1 MIPGRV
7 TRICVCVV
15 FTCAA
20 RTSAQQSAAAS
31 PQASPPANR
40 IVERTYPSSVVAP
53 SRVVQTGTAS
63 DRGQTIVEVME
74 TPGHDGRMQPYQ
86 ETRTETVRT
95 GTDTVVSRQKVFG
108 YGPQRQPLLLQSSES
123 EETISANGNAKS
135 VQTTWVADPDGRLG
149 LASRQIEETRSTGP
163 DGTESVTTILRP
175 DVNHSLQQTER
186 TDFSEQRVGPSLVRH
201 DSSRSI
207 RDLNGRWQ
215 AAETRTHDVRQL
227 GPADTIEEEVV
238 RSPDAGG
245 AMTVSEKT
253 VTHRTVSNGREDLL
267 IESFGQSWSG
277 FVRTGAR
284 PELTQRIR
292 VTTTAA
298 SDGGRE
304 TIEEVEAR
312 SLVASG
318 DPMRVVRRS
327 VVTVRRNGPD
337 RWLTER
343 RVFELDANGR
353 MSPVMTEKEE
363 TVER

>member
-1 MIPGRV
+1 V
-7 TRICVCVV
+7 E
-15 FTCAA
+15 
-20 RTSAQQSAAAS
+20 
-31 PQASPPANR
+31 
-40 IVERTYPSSVVAP
+40 IVES
-53 SRVVQTGTAS
+53 
-63 DRGQTIVEVME
+63 
-74 TPGHDGRMQPYQ
+74 PGHDGRLQPYS

-95 GTDTVVSRQKVFG
+95 GTDTVVSRQQVFG
-108 YGPQRQPLLLQSSES
+108 HGPQRQPLLWQSTES
-123 EETISANGNAKS
+123 EETISANGDAKS

-149 LASRQIEETRSTGP
+149 LASRQIEQTRSTGP
-163 DGTESVTTILRP
+163 DGRESVTTILRP
-175 DVNHSLQQTER
+175 GVNQGLEQTER
-186 TDFSEQRVGPSLVRH
+186 MQFSEQRIDPSLVRH

-207 RDLNGRWQ
+207 RDLNGRWL

-227 GPADTIEEEVV
+227 GPADSIEEEVV
-238 RSPDAGG
+238 RWPDASGT
-245 AMTVSEKT
+245 MTVGEKT
-253 VTHRTVSNGREDLL
+253 VTRRSVSNGREDLL
-267 IESFGQSWSG
+267 IETFGQSWSG
-277 FVRTGAR
+277 FVRPGVR

-304 TIEEVEAR
+304 TTEEVEAR
-312 SLVASG
+312 SLVAPG

-327 VVTVRRNGPD
+327 VVTVRRTGPD